1 MTIQANYGAL
11 IKDAS
16 ARYGVPADLIASVIK
31 TESSGNPNAE
41 SGTGPVGL
49 MQVSR
54 AVAKDYGY
62 NPQDRYD
69 PAKNIE
75 MGARYLADN
84 LRSFQG
90 NVPKALLGYNQGTAG
105 ARQILSGKR
114 DMPEEGWK
122 YVRHPNFRNY
132 LSSNTPSQYSTAEN
146 VDDVLN
152 PVAAL
157 ASRKPADQFTPALLD
172 RTVAAQAPNQAES
185 QMGSALP
192 IVAENEPSEQSDN
205 TQWGNAALA
214 ALSMLANQQP
224 KSKTVSYNNGIG
236 GGRSG
241 WNNDTNQVMRLLGS
255 IGAPTWNK

>member
-16 ARYGVPADLIASVIK
+16 ARYGIPADLITSVIQ

-62 NPQDRYD
+62 DPKDRYD

-114 DMPEEGWK
+114 EMPEEGWK

-146 VDDVLN
+146 IDDVLN

-157 ASRKPADQFTPALLD
+157 ASRKPADQFSPALLD

-192 IVAENEPSEQSDN
+192 IVSENAPTDQSDN

-236 GGRSG
+236 RGASG